1 MDERPPRSVSWWVT
15 YLVQLVEVELQ
26 VLNGLGQAER
36 VAAHVAG
43 ERACAAAAAG
53 GGQRC
58 QHVSGARPQRRVHTA
73 GAAAAQ
79 APSTL
84 AGALPRDMR
93 RPRLAGGGGG
103 ASIGHGALR
112 GVGACGGVPPA
123 RAPPQ
128 RAALAAAC
136 VRFGRRALRGSCG
149 GRARTIEPGG
159 RHGARE
165 PRRAVDRGPTLGG
178 LALLGGDLRARRG
191 RCQPLR
197 RRAAGSRAREE
208 PPPRAPCAAPSWC
221 RTGRHPSWRPSW
233 WRPG

>member
-1 MDERPPRSVSWWVT
+1 MRDRPGLLAGGLRTWFSLSRSNCRYSTGLARPKGSQPTSPGSVPARQRRRGGGRGVSTCLGRGRSAGCILPGRPPHR
-15 YLVQLVEVELQ
+15 
-26 VLNGLGQAER
+26 
-36 VAAHVAG
+36 
-43 ERACAAAAAG
+43 
-53 GGQRC
+53 
-58 QHVSGARPQRRVHTA
+58 RPQRS
-73 GAAAAQ
+73 Q
-79 APSTL
+79 AP
-84 AGALPRDMR
+84 LPRDMR

-178 LALLGGDLRARRG
+178 LALLGGDLRARGR

-197 RRAAGSRAREE
+197 PRAAGSRARQE

>member
-1 MDERPPRSVSWWVT
+1 MRDRPGLLAGGLRTWSSLSRSNCRYST
-15 YLVQLVEVELQ
+15 
-26 VLNGLGQAER
+26 GLARPKGSQPTSPGSVPAR
-36 VAAHVAG
+36 Q
-43 ERACAAAAAG
+43 RRRG

-136 VRFGRRALRGSCG
+136 VRFGRRALRGSRG

-178 LALLGGDLRARRG
+178 LPLLGGNLRARGG

-197 RRAAGSRAREE
+197 RRAAGARARQE